1 MVVIAPLLKK
11 RFGTYFG
18 LIWLSIGLVLCYN
31 ILYNHFLA
39 MIIKPGN
46 VKDLKMIEQMRQKQ
60 KSRANRKSV
69 AKILDDETNQDARF
83 VGISPDVKKLLRYR

>member
-1 MVVIAPLLKK
+1 
-11 RFGTYFG
+11 
-18 LIWLSIGLVLCYN
+18 
-31 ILYNHFLA
+31 

-69 AKILDDETNQDARF
+69 AKILDDETN
-83 VGISPDVKKLLRYR
+83 